1 MTTPYAYCPVGQ
13 PPTSPSPLSPG
24 RLTVAF
30 TSMSGQNDA
39 MARPWPTLR
48 RGDKAHPVPTL
59 QYLLRE
65 LGEDVPV
72 DGEFGPRTEA
82 AVRAVQGRRKLDADG
97 VAGPLTWAALTPAR
111 RRGDRGEAVR
121 AVQEEF
127 QFRNLSGDPAR
138 APRIDGVFGPITD
151 GAVRSFQNG
160 LRADDPAV
168 VVDGI
173 VGPATWR
180 ALIAGR
186 VAF

>member
-1 MTTPYAYCPVGQ
+1 MT
-13 PPTSPSPLSPG
+13 
-24 RLTVAF
+24 
-30 TSMSGQNDA
+30 GQNGA

-48 RGDKAHPVPTL
+48 RSDKAHPVPAL

-72 DGEFGPRTEA
+72 DGQFGPRTEA
-82 AVRAVQGRRKLDADG
+82 AVRAVQRRSELTADG
-97 VAGPLTWAALTPAR
+97 VAGPRTWAAVTPTR

-138 APRIDGVFGPITD
+138 APRLDGIFGPITD

-180 ALIAGR
+180 ALVSGKLS
-186 VAF
+186 F